1 MKFLSR
7 DFGMPMKLTPHR
19 DDVFSLTFYQSLYIH
34 NYLSSL
40 FPLRSFLRFSD
51 RWSMFHAV
59 LCPGPQAKHC
69 ILSASIQKA
78 DVFRLFMYQI
88 L

>member
-1 MKFLSR
+1 
-7 DFGMPMKLTPHR
+7 
-19 DDVFSLTFYQSLYIH
+19 
-34 NYLSSL
+34 
-40 FPLRSFLRFSD
+40 
-51 RWSMFHAV
+51 MFHAV

-69 ILSASIQKA
+69 ILGASIQKV